1 MEVAILVEKDNTIN
15 EEVEEE
21 KDELKN
27 EENEQTDPEQEEL
40 NESENQENTNEP
52 VKKLEEKVETLQKE
66 KEELYQRVLR
76 LQAEFDNY
84 KKRTQKEKLAE
95 RKYQSQDIVTD
106 LLPALDNFE
115 RALQVEVTDNNK
127 SLYDGISM
135 VYRQIMDALESH
147 GVTPIESV
155 GKEFDPNSHHAVMQV
170 EDESHESN
178 EIVEELQ
185 KGYMLKDRVIRP
197 AMVKVN
203 K

>member
-1 MEVAILVEKDNTIN
+1 MEEKDNILN
-15 EEVEEE
+15 EEVEDA
-21 KDELKN
+21 KDDLN
-27 EENEQTDPEQEEL
+27 NDENEQNNVEQEENL
-40 NESENQENTNEP
+40 ESEVQEPDET
-52 VKKLEEKVETLQKE
+52 VQVLEENMEALQKE
-66 KEELYQRVLR
+66 KEELYQRFLR

-84 KKRTQKEKLAE
+84 KKRTQKEKQAE

-115 RALQVEVTDNNK
+115 RALQVEVTENNK

-135 VYRQIMDALESH
+135 VFRQIMDALESH
-147 GVTPIESV
+147 GVSPIESV

-170 EDESHESN
+170 EDESYDSN